1 MISSNYVGMK
11 LYLSEIGSPETEQT
25 IVVQGWRG
33 AINTLVFIHIGFF
46 LLFTIARMM
55 DWMSAPW
62 QEETLSE
69 FVNHFLAI
77 SGNAPY
83 SYFGWLS
90 GILIHQFVHT
100 DPLEFMF
107 SVSMFW
113 FFGHLLKARIGER
126 NVIVLYLTTI
136 TLSGVVFII
145 SHLVFRVFSGHGTVM
160 DGSFAGALAVMTSAA
175 VLLRPYQVRL
185 GKMFIPVW
193 QIYAVIL
200 PISIALL
207 FKPSIAY
214 VIVYVFSIWSGL
226 RYGIVQIARWERKMN
241 ETRPN

>member
-25 IVVQGWRG
+25 VVVQGWRG

-160 DGSFAGALAVMTSAA
+160 DGSFAGAIAVMTSAV
-175 VLLRPYQVRL
+175 VLLRPYQIRL
-185 GKMFIPVW
+185 FGRMFVPLW
-193 QIYAVIL
+193 QVYVIIL
-200 PISIALL
+200 PSSIALL
-207 FKPSIAY
+207 FKPSIAF
-214 VIVYVFSIWSGL
+214 VIVYVFSIWFGL
-226 RYGIVQIARWERKMN
+226 QYAIRRIAQWEGS
-241 ETRPN
+241 